1 MPRLEPILSPA
12 EIESLLTE
20 SSRARARLPAL
31 DVDLVAEDRHLRGL
45 LPLVGVGFSRLAE
58 SLRRVLTSV
67 LRTKVEVVDE
77 EPEIVSG
84 RGMAAIASRAACL
97 TALATRTPDAA
108 SGFAVL
114 AFDPV
119 ITFRIIERM
128 FGGGGG
134 PPQTPGGRSP
144 TALERRMLMR
154 AIAPMIDALNTT
166 LEPANYFSFAVHSV
180 ESRLDLVPGYNP
192 DTTAMHVP
200 FTLKI
205 GDQIA
210 SFSLALPG
218 PLLEPLRAHTAPA
231 AADARP
237 GPGMSEL
244 MHEVQVTVSVVLGR
258 ASMSLRR
265 LGRLEVGTVITLDR
279 GRNDELPVQVEGR
292 TKWAG
297 QPIQQDGMV
306 AVELTRRTP

>member
-1 MPRLEPILSPA
+1 MTRLEPILSPA
-12 EIESLLTE
+12 EIESLLAEQGRVRT
-20 SSRARARLPAL
+20 RLPAL
-31 DVDLVAEDRHLRGL
+31 DVDLVAEDRHLRAL

-84 RGMAAIASRAACL
+84 RGMAAIASRAACI
-97 TALATRTPDAA
+97 TALATRTVDGA

-114 AFDPV
+114 SLDPV

-144 TALERRMLMR
+144 TSLERRMLTR
-154 AIAPMIDALNTT
+154 AMAPMIDALNTT
-166 LEPANYFSFAVHSV
+166 LEPGGYFSFAVHSV
-180 ESRLDLVPGYNP
+180 ESRLDLVPGYTP

-218 PLLEPLRAHTAPA
+218 PLLEPLRARMSPA
-231 AADARP
+231 LAEARP
-237 GPGMSEL
+237 GPGMAEL
-244 MHEVQVTVSVVLGR
+244 VQQVQVTVSVVLGR
-258 ASMSLRR
+258 ASMSLRK
-265 LGRLEVGTVITLDR
+265 LTRLEVGTVITLDR

-297 QPIQQDGMV
+297 NPIQQDGMV
-306 AVELTRRTP
+306 AVEITRRIP